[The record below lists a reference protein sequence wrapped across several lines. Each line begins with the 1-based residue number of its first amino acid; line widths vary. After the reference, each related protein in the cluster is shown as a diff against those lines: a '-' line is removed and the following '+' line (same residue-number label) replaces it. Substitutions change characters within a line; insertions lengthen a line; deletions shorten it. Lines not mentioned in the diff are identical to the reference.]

1 MLIAPL
7 RRLAERLSRGVV
19 LRRRLPRDFQRLP
32 LFVTPE
38 AGLRHWAGLAG
49 VDRHLLDMAR
59 ELVKPGAVVW
69 DVGANVGL
77 FAFSAA
83 AKAGPSGLVVAVE
96 PDVWL
101 AHLIDRSSREINQ
114 KKIPAAQVR
123 VLCAAA
129 SAELHVTE
137 LQIAER
143 ARASNHLAGIS
154 GSSQTG
160 GFRHRQPT
168 LSVPLDSLLEFFPA
182 PSVLKID
189 VEAHE
194 VQVLRGASRL
204 LDSARPVIWCE
215 VDPKN
220 AHEVS
225 DLLRQKNY
233 RLFGAASN
241 PHPLIA
247 QAWWNTLAIPGEKAA

>member
-83 AKAGPSGLVVAVE
+83 AITGPSGLVVAIE

-101 AHLIDRSSREINQ
+101 AHLMDRSSREISQ
-114 KKIPAAQVR
+114 
-123 VLCAAA
+123 
-129 SAELHVTE
+129 
-137 LQIAER
+137 ER
-143 ARASNHLAGIS
+143 S
-154 GSSQTG
+154 
-160 GFRHRQPT
+160 
-168 LSVPLDSLLEFFPA
+168 
-182 PSVLKID
+182 
-189 VEAHE
+189 
-194 VQVLRGASRL
+194 
-204 LDSARPVIWCE
+204 
-215 VDPKN
+215 
-220 AHEVS
+220 
-225 DLLRQKNY
+225 
-233 RLFGAASN
+233 
-241 PHPLIA
+241 
-247 QAWWNTLAIPGEKAA
+247 